1 MALVPFGK
9 PSKAATYQD
18 KRSGRMP
25 KQLKSKE
32 QKTNSPGDGDGGVR
46 GVDPGD
52 GLVRGNDIPSPLP
65 GAPAKE

>member
-9 PSKAATYQD
+9 PGKVAPSQD

-25 KQLKSKE
+25 KTLKSPT
-32 QKTNSPGDGDGGVR
+32 QKTNSPGDGDGGAR

-52 GLVRGNDIPSPLP
+52 GLIRGNDMPKSLS
-65 GAPAKE
+65 GKVAKE